1 MATTFEQSGSILTV
15 KPEGR
20 IDTKTSPILES
31 DIQKYIDS
39 TDNIILDF
47 TNVEYISSGGMR
59 VLLALHK
66 KLKKKGGTLKVINVK
81 DAIYEIFKLV
91 GFHSMVEVSQG

>member
-47 TNVEYISSGGMR
+47 TNVDYISSGGMR

-66 KLKKKGGTLKVINVK
+66 KLKKRGGTLKVINVK

>member
-1 MATTFEQSGSILTV
+1 MATTFEQSDSTLIV
-15 KPEGR
+15 RPEGR

-31 DIQKYIDS
+31 DIQQHLDSADDVIIDFE
-39 TDNIILDF
+39 NVDF
-47 TNVEYISSGGMR
+47 ISSGGMR

-66 KLKKKGGTLKVINVK
+66 RLKKKGGTLKVINVK
-81 DAIYEIFKLV
+81 DSIYDIFKLV

>member
-47 TNVEYISSGGMR
+47 TNVDYISSGGMR

-66 KLKKKGGTLKVINVK
+66 RLKKKGGTLKVINVK
-81 DAIYEIFKLV
+81 DSIYDIFKLV

>member
-39 TDNIILDF
+39 TDNMILDF
-47 TNVEYISSGGMR
+47 TNVDYISSGGMR

-66 KLKKKGGTLKVINVK
+66 KLKKKGGTLKIINVK
-81 DAIYEIFKLV
+81 DAIYDIFKLV

>member
-39 TDNIILDF
+39 TDNMILDF
-47 TNVEYISSGGMR
+47 TNVDYISSGGMR
-59 VLLALHK
+59 ILLALHK
-66 KLKKKGGTLKVINVK
+66 KLNKKGGTLKVINVK
-81 DAIYEIFKLV
+81 DSILEIFNLV
-91 GFHSMVEVSQG
+91 GFSNMVEVN

>member
-39 TDNIILDF
+39 TDNMILDF
-47 TNVEYISSGGMR
+47 TNVDYISSAGMR

-66 KLKKKGGTLKVINVK
+66 KLNKKGGAFKVINVK
-81 DAIYEIFKLV
+81 DSILDIFNLV
-91 GFHSMVEVSQG
+91 GFSNMVEVN

>member
-39 TDNIILDF
+39 TDNMILDF
-47 TNVEYISSGGMR
+47 TNVDYISSAGMR

-66 KLKKKGGTLKVINVK
+66 KLNKNGGTFKVINVK
-81 DAIYEIFKLV
+81 DSILDIFNLV
-91 GFHSMVEVSQG
+91 GFSNMVEVN

>member
-1 MATTFEQSGSILTV
+1 MATTFEQSDSILTV

-39 TDNIILDF
+39 TDNMVLDF
-47 TNVEYISSGGMR
+47 TNVDYISSAGMR

-66 KLKKKGGTLKVINVK
+66 KLNKKGGTFKVINVK
-81 DAIYEIFKLV
+81 DSILDIFNLV
-91 GFHSMVEVSQG
+91 GFSNMVEVN

>member
-47 TNVEYISSGGMR
+47 TNVDYISSGGMR

-66 KLKKKGGTLKVINVK
+66 RLKKKGGTLKVINVK
-81 DAIYEIFKLV
+81 DSIYDIFKLV
-91 GFHSMVEVSQG
+91 GFHSMVEVSQD

>member
-39 TDNIILDF
+39 TDNMILDF
-47 TNVEYISSGGMR
+47 TNVDYISSAGMR

-66 KLKKKGGTLKVINVK
+66 RLKKKGGTLKVINVK
-81 DAIYEIFKLV
+81 DAIYDIFKLV

>member
-47 TNVEYISSGGMR
+47 TNVDYISSAGMR

-66 KLKKKGGTLKVINVK
+66 RLKKKGGTLKVINVK
-81 DAIYEIFKLV
+81 DSIYDIFKLV

>member
-20 IDTKTSPILES
+20 IDTKTSPILEN

-39 TDNIILDF
+39 TDNMILDF
-47 TNVEYISSGGMR
+47 TNVDYISSGGMR

-66 KLKKKGGTLKVINVK
+66 RLKKKGGTLKVINVK
-81 DAIYEIFKLV
+81 DSIYDIFKLV

>member
-20 IDTKTSPILES
+20 IDSKTSPILES

-39 TDNIILDF
+39 TDNMILDF
-47 TNVEYISSGGMR
+47 TNVDYISSAGMR

-66 KLKKKGGTLKVINVK
+66 KLKKRGGTLKVINVK

-91 GFHSMVEVSQG
+91 GFHSMIEVSQG

>member
-66 KLKKKGGTLKVINVK
+66 RLKKKGGTLKVINVK
-81 DAIYEIFKLV
+81 DSIYDIFKLV

>member
-1 MATTFEQSGSILTV
+1 MATTFEQSDSTLIV
-15 KPEGR
+15 RPEGR

-39 TDNIILDF
+39 TDNMILDF
-47 TNVEYISSGGMR
+47 TNVDYISSAGMR

-66 KLKKKGGTLKVINVK
+66 KLNKKGGTFKVINVK
-81 DAIYEIFKLV
+81 DSILEIFNLV
-91 GFHSMVEVSQG
+91 GFSNMVEVSQG

>member
-39 TDNIILDF
+39 TDNMILDF
-47 TNVEYISSGGMR
+47 TNVDYISSGGMR
-59 VLLALHK
+59 VLLALQK

-81 DAIYEIFKLV
+81 DAIYDIFKLV

>member
-81 DAIYEIFKLV
+81 DSIYDIFKLV

>member
-20 IDTKTSPILES
+20 IDSKTSPILES

-39 TDNIILDF
+39 TDNMIIDF
-47 TNVEYISSGGMR
+47 TNVDYISSAGMR

-81 DAIYEIFKLV
+81 DAIYDIFKLV

>member
-39 TDNIILDF
+39 TDNMILDF
-47 TNVEYISSGGMR
+47 TNVDYISSAGMR

-66 KLKKKGGTLKVINVK
+66 RLNKKGGTFKVTNVK
-81 DAIYEIFKLV
+81 DSILDIFNLV
-91 GFHSMVEVSQG
+91 GFSNMVEVN

>member
-39 TDNIILDF
+39 TDNMILDF
-47 TNVEYISSGGMR
+47 TNVDYISSGGMR

-66 KLKKKGGTLKVINVK
+66 KINKKGGTFKVINVK
-81 DAIYEIFKLV
+81 DSILEIFNLV
-91 GFHSMVEVSQG
+91 GFSNMVEVNQD

>member
-47 TNVEYISSGGMR
+47 TNVDYISSAGMR

-66 KLKKKGGTLKVINVK
+66 RLKKKGGTLKVINVK

>member
-39 TDNIILDF
+39 TDNMILDF
-47 TNVEYISSGGMR
+47 TNVDYISSGGMR

-81 DAIYEIFKLV
+81 DSIYDIFKLV

>member
-1 MATTFEQSGSILTV
+1 MATTFEQSGGILTV

-39 TDNIILDF
+39 TDNMILDF
-47 TNVEYISSGGMR
+47 TNVDYISSGGMR

-81 DAIYEIFKLV
+81 DAIYDIFKLV

>member
-1 MATTFEQSGSILTV
+1 MATTFEQSGSVLTV

-39 TDNIILDF
+39 TDNMILDF
-47 TNVEYISSGGMR
+47 TNVDYISSGGMR

-66 KLKKKGGTLKVINVK
+66 RLKKKGGTLKVINVK
-81 DAIYEIFKLV
+81 DSIYDIFKLV

>member
-1 MATTFEQSGSILTV
+1 MATTFEQSGSVLTV

-20 IDTKTSPILES
+20 IDTKTSPILEN

-39 TDNIILDF
+39 TDNMILDF
-47 TNVEYISSGGMR
+47 TNVDYISSGGMR

-66 KLKKKGGTLKVINVK
+66 RLKKKGGTLKVINVK
-81 DAIYEIFKLV
+81 DSIYDIFKLV

>member
-1 MATTFEQSGSILTV
+1 MATTFEQSGSILTI

-39 TDNIILDF
+39 TDNMILDF
-47 TNVEYISSGGMR
+47 TNVDYISSAGMR

-66 KLKKKGGTLKVINVK
+66 KLNKKGGTLKVINVK
-81 DAIYEIFKLV
+81 DAIYDIFKLV

>member
-39 TDNIILDF
+39 TDNMILDF
-47 TNVEYISSGGMR
+47 TNVDYISSGGMR

-66 KLKKKGGTLKVINVK
+66 RLKKKGGTLKVINVK
-81 DAIYEIFKLV
+81 DSIYEIFKLV
-91 GFHSMVEVSQG
+91 GFHSMVELSQG

>member
-39 TDNIILDF
+39 TDNMILDF
-47 TNVEYISSGGMR
+47 TNVDYISSGGMR
-59 VLLALHK
+59 ILLALHK
-66 KLKKKGGTLKVINVK
+66 KLNKKAGTLKVINVK
-81 DAIYEIFKLV
+81 DSILEIFNLV
-91 GFHSMVEVSQG
+91 GFSNMVEVN

>member
-39 TDNIILDF
+39 TDNMILDF
-47 TNVEYISSGGMR
+47 TNVDYISSGGMR

-66 KLKKKGGTLKVINVK
+66 RLKKKGGTLKVINVK
-81 DAIYEIFKLV
+81 DSIYEIFKLV

>member
-39 TDNIILDF
+39 TDNMILDF
-47 TNVEYISSGGMR
+47 TNVDYISSAGMR

-81 DAIYEIFKLV
+81 DAIYDIFKLV

>member
-1 MATTFEQSGSILTV
+1 MATTFEQSGSVLTV

-47 TNVEYISSGGMR
+47 TNVDYISSGGMR

-66 KLKKKGGTLKVINVK
+66 RLKKKGGTLKVINVK
-81 DAIYEIFKLV
+81 DSIYDIFKLV